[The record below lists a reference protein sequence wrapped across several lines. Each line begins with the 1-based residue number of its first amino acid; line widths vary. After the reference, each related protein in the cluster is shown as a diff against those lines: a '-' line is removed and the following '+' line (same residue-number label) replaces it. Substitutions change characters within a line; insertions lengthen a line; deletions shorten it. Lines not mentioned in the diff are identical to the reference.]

1 MMMLFALPMAALL
14 ALPPAAVAPP
24 SINLTLSTSSSA
36 NGPQAP
42 GQTFSMSM
50 MYQWSNASNGMHNVT
65 VSFTVPQALEIVN
78 SSSPLGG
85 NSNGIRTAGR
95 SFTTVTG
102 GPFNRPSNTSGNGSF
117 ALTLRFRQGV
127 SAGTQACVAPSI
139 ADAGSP
145 GPSSQQC
152 FTAGGSGGP
161 GGSGGLGGGTGG
173 GTGGGLGG
181 GSNTPAVSHWAITH
195 DLADGTGISAPT
207 AIFRVRIVNSSAMA
221 QGEPGLVSPS
231 INYSVINPAKIVAV
245 SQSPSA
251 SSGLPMGW
259 AMSGALPSAAI
270 TVTGPATLA
279 PTATLPVLYVHVS
292 LTGVALG
299 GTNHG
304 MASLIYKLSSNPQ
317 SAPLVIGN
325 TKEVR
330 LVTVLK

>member
-1 MMMLFALPMAALL
+1 MMMLFALPVAVLL

-24 SINLTLSTSSSA
+24 SISLTLNTSSSA

-42 GQTFSMSM
+42 GQTFSMTMS
-50 MYQWSNASNGMHNVT
+50 YHWSNASHGMHNVT

-78 SSSPLGG
+78 SSAPLSG
-85 NSNGIRTAGR
+85 NPNGIRTAGH
-95 SFTTVTG
+95 SFNTVTG
-102 GPFNRPSNTSGNGSF
+102 GPFNKSSNTFGGGSF
-117 ALTLRFRQGV
+117 TLSLRFRQGV
-127 SAGTQACVAPSI
+127 NAGTQACVSPGI
-139 ADAGSP
+139 RDGGTP

-152 FTAGGSGGP
+152 FTSGGSGGP
-161 GGSGGLGGGTGG
+161 GGPGGPGGGMGG
-173 GTGGGLGG
+173 GPGG
-181 GSNTPAVSHWAITH
+181 GSNMPVISHWAIAH
-195 DLADGTGISAPT
+195 ELVDGTGISAPT

-231 INYSVINPAKIVAV
+231 VNYSVINPAKIVAV
-245 SQSPSA
+245 SQGPSA
-251 SSGLPMGW
+251 SSGLPAGW
-259 AMSGALPSAAI
+259 AISGALPSASI

-299 GTNHG
+299 GTNQA

-325 TKEVR
+325 TKEIRV
-330 LVTVLK
+330 VTVLK